1 MYSLLHTANRNYV
14 VDPMLRV
21 ALLILLLLQ
30 LASLSTA
37 LALTSI
43 TPGSGKCWEIF
54 RVIEVLE
61 RDGIAASANARDAV
75 QQQYCNDQYHDT
87 TKDVLAVLTRWSMD
101 YVGDDN
107 WRSLLN
113 KSNLRHEIEES
124 IVALYHLR
132 RWTANRNSTET
143 PFIAVD
149 GCCGKAL
156 FSMLLSYL
164 AAEHDDLSSLSRI
177 ILFDKDRNIDWRHVQ
192 SANQSRL
199 ELTHGSGQRPRP
211 IMEVWAGI
219 NLHDYD
225 SSILPKLQSYN
236 TPIALTGIHLCK
248 TLGPAF
254 VSLANQLGRHQAPY
268 LCLAPCCLPRRTA
281 ILSIGQYE
289 APMQRNVRLQMT
301 QNRHLARERWQA
313 KCYVCQE
320 NHHVL
325 DCPRKYHYS
334 NEEAWNNAVASALIQ
349 LPCWKCGKIGHRR
362 DECRDDEMNNG
373 LVPALVKKRMDL
385 SILRDTDLY
394 ESYCEILATFVQH
407 TERLEV
413 VDSGLT
419 SPHSDE
425 NESNWN
431 RHRKSIFI
439 VATR

>member
-1 MYSLLHTANRNYV
+1 
-14 VDPMLRV
+14 MLGV
-21 ALLILLLLQ
+21 APLWLLLLRV
-30 LASLSTA
+30 ASLSTA

-43 TPGSGKCWEIF
+43 TPARGQRWEIF
-54 RVIEVLE
+54 KVIQELE
-61 RDGIAASANARDAV
+61 RDGVASNVLAV
-75 QQQYCNDQYHDT
+75 PQQDSRQSQYHDT
-87 TKDVLAVLTRWSMD
+87 TTDVLAVLTSWSID
-101 YVGDDN
+101 HVGDDN

-113 KSNLRHEIEES
+113 KANLRHEVEES
-124 IVALYHLR
+124 IVALHHLR
-132 RWTANRNSTET
+132 RWTAMRNSSKT

-164 AAEHDDLSSLSRI
+164 AANHDDFSGLARI
-177 ILFDKDRNIDWRHVQ
+177 ILFDKDSNVDWRHVQ

-199 ELTHGSGQRPRP
+199 EGTPSAGQRPRP

-236 TPIALTGIHLCK
+236 QTIALTGIHLCK

-254 VSLANQLGRHQAPY
+254 VSLVNQLGPHLAPY

-281 ILSIGQYE
+281 VLSIGQYE

-301 QNRHLARERWQA
+301 KYRDLARERWQA

-325 DCPRKYHYS
+325 DCPRKYDYVDD
-334 NEEAWNNAVASALIQ
+334 EAWNTAVASALTQ
-349 LPCWKCGKIGHRR
+349 LPCWKCGKTGHRR
-362 DECRDDEMNNG
+362 DECQDDDRNND
-373 LVPALVKKRMDL
+373 LVPKLVRKRMDL
-385 SILRDTDLY
+385 SMLRDTDLY
-394 ESYCEILATFVQH
+394 ESYCEILATFVQDAQ
-407 TERLEV
+407 RLEV

-419 SPHSDE
+419 SPHADE
-425 NESNWN
+425 KESNWN